1 MIDHA
6 TDDPVPHLTGMSCRL
21 CGSAAQLT
29 FLAHDRNRDLGPE
42 RFAYTRCAA
51 CHCIALGEVP
61 RDLARYYPVGAYG
74 AAEEASRPEYL
85 ERERAKLELVNR
97 YAPGREIVELG
108 PGPGFFTRFAS
119 DNGFEV
125 TAIEMDQSYCRELNE
140 IPGVT
145 AICSD
150 EPAGVL
156 ATLKPSDAIVLWHV
170 IEHLADPWQV
180 LKRCVESLVPGGV
193 LAVSTPNPN
202 SLQFRLL
209 RSRWVHLDAPR
220 HLQLIPAQTL
230 ERELLQAGMVRMLTV
245 TDDPVGREL
254 NRMGWEYALRPRPA
268 RNGATPI
275 RWRGSIVMAGLMAGV
290 ERRDLAGASY
300 TSLFT
305 RRA

>member
-6 TDDPVPHLTGMSCRL
+6 TDDPVQQLTRMSCRL
-21 CGSAAQLT
+21 CGSPAQLA
-29 FLAHDRNRDLGPE
+29 FLAYDRNRALGTE

-51 CHCIALGEVP
+51 CHCVALREVP
-61 RDLARYYPVGAYG
+61 SDLARYYPAGAYG
-74 AAEEASRPEYL
+74 AAEEASRPQL
-85 ERERAKLELVNR
+85 VERERAKLELVRR
-97 YAPGREIVELG
+97 YTPGRKIVELG
-108 PGPGFFTRFAS
+108 PGPGLFTRFAS

-125 TAIEMDQSYCRELNE
+125 TAIEMDESYCRQLNE

-150 EPAGVL
+150 EPADVL
-156 ATLKPSDAIVLWHV
+156 ATLTPSDAIVLWHV
-170 IEHLADPWQV
+170 IEHLADPWKV
-180 LKRCVESLVPGGV
+180 LERCVERLVPGGV
-193 LAVSTPNPN
+193 LAVSTPNPD

-230 ERELLQAGMVRMLTV
+230 ERELLRAGMVRTLTV

-254 NRMGWEYALRPRPA
+254 NRMGWEFALRPRPA
-268 RNGATPI
+268 RNRATPI
-275 RWRGSIVMAGLMAGV
+275 RWRASILMAGLLAGV
-290 ERRDLAGASY
+290 ERRQLAGASY

-305 RRA
+305 RGS